1 MRKGRIEK
9 KKKIE
14 PCGTVITSKDFFKFK
29 SSNIGVFPKPEIERK
44 DNTKK

>member
-14 PCGTVITSKDFFKFK
+14 PCGTITQTKDLFSFK
-29 SSNIGVFPKPEIERK
+29 SRNIGVFPKPEIERK

>member
-1 MRKGRIEK
+1 MRKKRMK
-9 KKKIE
+9 KKKTIE
-14 PCGTVITSKDFFKFK
+14 PCGTVTQTKDLFSFK